1 MLEEKNQ
8 EIATV
13 SSELSG
19 QIASLTGKL
28 SKAKTEILKASEK
41 QERMQKE
48 DEKLS
53 EFRINVRNLRLIRIT
68 ISF

>member
-28 SKAKTEILKASEK
+28 SKAKTDILKVSEK
-41 QERMQKE
+41 LERVQKE
-48 DEKLS
+48 EEKLS
-53 EFRINVRNLRLIRIT
+53 EFHLG
-68 ISF
+68 IS